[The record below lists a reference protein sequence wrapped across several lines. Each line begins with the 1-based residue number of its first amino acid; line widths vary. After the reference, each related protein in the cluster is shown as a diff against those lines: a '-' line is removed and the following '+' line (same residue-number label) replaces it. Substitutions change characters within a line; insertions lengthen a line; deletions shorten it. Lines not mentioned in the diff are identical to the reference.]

1 MLMEM
6 FGKENTAVS
15 FFSILTNQSNSE
27 WVLKDVS
34 TASGGATP
42 AADGS
47 TQI

>member
-6 FGKENTAVS
+6 FGKEN
-15 FFSILTNQSNSE
+15 FFILTNQSNSE
-27 WVLKDVS
+27 WVS

-42 AADGS
+42 AADDS